1 MRLYFFNTMIRQ
13 IKIGDILKSDA
24 HTLINTVNCVGIMG
38 KGIAEEFKKQ
48 YPAMFR
54 DYKEKCDHRLVKPG
68 VPYLYKELLPPWII
82 NFPTKDH
89 WRSVSKIQDIDKG
102 LSIIVAHYKEWG
114 IQSLAVPPLGCG
126 NGQLLWEDVG
136 PLIFKY
142 LHEVEIPVEMYAPF
156 GTPSNQLQ
164 INFLEKRVKAKKDK
178 IRQNDKLN
186 PAWLVLI
193 EILHELEKHPYKTAV
208 GRTFFQ
214 KIAYVATEQ
223 NVPTEFDFGQ
233 KSYGPFSMKV
243 KPAIAALANNGLI
256 LEEKKGNMFKLSVGP
271 QYHRARIRYKDEI
284 EKYRK
289 VIDRTADLFSRMN
302 TDQAELTTTI
312 FYSSRQV
319 KKEKPEKV
327 TENDIFN
334 YVKEWKKRRRPPL
347 EDDKIGSAI
356 RNLAMMKWLKVEY
369 SSDLPVSDDL

>member
-1 MRLYFFNTMIRQ
+1 MISQ

-24 HTLINTVNCVGIMG
+24 QTLINTVNCMGIMG

-48 YPAMFR
+48 FPRMFSE
-54 DYKEKCDHRLVKPG
+54 YKEKCVQGLVKPG
-68 VPYLYKELLPPWII
+68 VPYLYKQLLPPWII

-89 WRSVSKIQDIDKG
+89 WRSVSKIQDIENG
-102 LSIIVAHYKEWG
+102 LQIIVERYKDWG

-136 PLIFKY
+136 PLIYKY
-142 LHEVEIPVEMYAPF
+142 MRQLHIPVELYAPF
-156 GTPSNQLQ
+156 GTPANQLQ
-164 INFLEKRVKAKKDK
+164 RTFLEKQASTSNGT
-178 IRQNDKLN
+178 IRHNEKLN
-186 PAWLVLI
+186 PAWLVLV
-193 EILHELEKHPYKTAV
+193 EILYELEKHPYKTAV

-223 NVPTEFDFGQ
+223 NVPTGFEFEQ
-233 KSYGPFSMKV
+233 KSFGPFSIQV

-256 LEEKKGNMFKLSVGP
+256 LEEKTGNMFKLSVGP
-271 QYHRARIRYKDEI
+271 QYQRARMRYKDEI

-289 VIDRTADLFSRMN
+289 VINRTADLFSRMN

-319 KKEKPEKV
+319 KKQKPERV
-327 TENDIFN
+327 TECDIFD
-334 YVKEWKKRRRPPL
+334 YVKNWKKKRRPPL
-347 EDDKIGSAI
+347 EDEKIASAI
-356 RNLAMMKWLKVEY
+356 RNLAMLNWLKVEY
-369 SSDLPVSDDL
+369 CAELPVYDEF